1 MLPETE
7 RGEYRRQLVQLL
19 AAVRDA
25 DGTWDDRVFPRSR
38 SFGTAMAIMA
48 LRRPSLPEPA
58 AWAAPTEP

>member
-1 MLPETE
+1 
-7 RGEYRRQLVQLL
+7 
-19 AAVRDA
+19 VRDA
-25 DGTWDDRVFPRSR
+25 DGWWDDRVFPRSR